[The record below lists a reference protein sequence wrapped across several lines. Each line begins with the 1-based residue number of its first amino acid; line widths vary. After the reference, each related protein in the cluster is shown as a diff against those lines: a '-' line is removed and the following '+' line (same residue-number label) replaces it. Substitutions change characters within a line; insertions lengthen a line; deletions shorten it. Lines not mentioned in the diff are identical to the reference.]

1 MTIEVIALIGF
12 AAFIATSL
20 IAKAVE
26 RRRDVLY
33 GPYIEGR
40 RVRPRF
46 DGVMYLLFTRAIA
59 ELRPSAAQLGWKMRN
74 VSCFA
79 SAIIG

>member
-1 MTIEVIALIGF
+1 MTNEIIALIGF

-20 IAKAVE
+20 IARAVE
-26 RRRDVLY
+26 RGRDVLY

-40 RVRPRF
+40 RVQRRS
-46 DGVMYLLFTRAIA
+46 DSAMHLLAQA
-59 ELRPSAAQLGWKMRN
+59 VGALRPSAAQLGWKMRN

>member
-1 MTIEVIALIGF
+1 MTIEFSAFIISVV
-12 AAFIATSL
+12 FIATSL
-20 IAKAVE
+20 IARVLE

-40 RVRPRF
+40 LPQRPL
-46 DGVMYLLFTRAIA
+46 DAMADPLAKVISS
-59 ELRPSAAQLGWKMRN
+59 LRPNAAQLTWKMRN
-74 VSCFA
+74 VSFLA

>member
-1 MTIEVIALIGF
+1 MTNEIIAMIGF
-12 AAFIATSL
+12 AAFIATSR
-20 IAKAVE
+20 IAKAIE

-40 RVRPRF
+40 RVQRRF
-46 DGVMYLLFTRAIA
+46 GSATHLLAQTIGA
-59 ELRPSAAQLGWKMRN
+59 LRPIAAQLGWKMRS

>member
-1 MTIEVIALIGF
+1 MTIEIIALIGF

-20 IAKAVE
+20 IAQVVE

-40 RVRPRF
+40 RVQRRS
-46 DGVMYLLFTRAIA
+46 DSAMHRLAQTIGV
-59 ELRPSAAQLGWKMRN
+59 LRPSAAQLGWKMRN

>member
-1 MTIEVIALIGF
+1 MTIELVALIGF
-12 AAFIATSL
+12 VAFIVTSL

-33 GPYIEGR
+33 GPYVEGR
-40 RVRPRF
+40 QVWRPF
-46 DGVMYLLFTRAIA
+46 DSVMHLCTQLRGK
-59 ELRPSAAQLGWKMRN
+59 LRPSLAQFGWKMRN

>member
-1 MTIEVIALIGF
+1 MTIEIISLIGF

-40 RVRPRF
+40 QARPRF
-46 DGVMYLLFTRAIA
+46 DGVMHLCAQAIGV
-59 ELRPSAAQLGWKMRN
+59 LRPGAAQLGWKMRN

>member
-1 MTIEVIALIGF
+1 MTIEIIALIGF
-12 AAFIATSL
+12 AAFVATSL
-20 IAKAVE
+20 IAKTMK
-26 RRRDVLY
+26 RRHDVLY

-40 RVRPRF
+40 QAQRRF
-46 DGVMYLLFTRAIA
+46 DGAMHLCARAIGV
-59 ELRPSAAQLGWKMRN
+59 LRPGAAQLGWKMRN

>member
-1 MTIEVIALIGF
+1 MTIEITALIGF
-12 AAFIATSL
+12 AAFIATAL
-20 IAKAVE
+20 IAKGVE

-40 RVRPRF
+40 QVQRRSG
-46 DGVMYLLFTRAIA
+46 GVMHLLTQTIGA
-59 ELRPSAAQLGWKMRN
+59 LRPSAAQLGWKMRN

>member
-1 MTIEVIALIGF
+1 MTNEIIAMIGF
-12 AAFIATSL
+12 AAFIATSR
-20 IAKAVE
+20 IAKAIE

-40 RVRPRF
+40 QVQRRF
-46 DGVMYLLFTRAIA
+46 GRAMHLLTQTIGA
-59 ELRPSAAQLGWKMRN
+59 LRPSVAQLGWKMRN